1 MTELA
6 GIIGDPIA
14 HSLSPAIHNAAYRSL
29 GLDWHYSAYCVKE
42 NNIKDAIRG
51 AAALS
56 IRGLSV
62 TMPHKSAAFALA
74 DEVSETAA
82 RLQSA
87 NTISIVDGRV
97 LANTTD
103 GQGLLD
109 DLLDWGFI
117 PLNRKVAVIGTG
129 GAARAAV
136 LTLGNSG
143 VSEVVVLGRKEA
155 KAKEVANL
163 ASGLGS
169 YGLIDDIRM
178 ASDTDLFINA
188 TPVGMSGSDD
198 LGMSKL
204 RYLEDILT
212 SRHWLMDMIY
222 SPLETPLMK
231 MASASGCKVR
241 NGLGMLIHQ
250 AAIQF
255 YLWTGYEAPIQ
266 IMWEAVLKNVA

>member
-1 MTELA
+1 MTELT
-6 GIIGDPIA
+6 GIMGDPIS
-14 HSLSPAIHNAAYRSL
+14 HSLSPAIHNAAYQSL
-29 GLDWHYSAYCVKE
+29 GLDWHYSAYRVKE
-42 NNIKDAIRG
+42 NNVKDALRG
-51 AAALS
+51 ASALS

-62 TMPHKSAAFALA
+62 TMPHKGAVFALA
-74 DEVSETAA
+74 DEKSETATL
-82 RLQSA
+82 LQAA
-87 NTISIVDGRV
+87 NTVSFIDGKV
-97 LANTTD
+97 LVSSTD

-109 DLLDWGFI
+109 DILDWGFI
-117 PLNRKVAVIGTG
+117 PLNKKVVVIGTG

-143 VSEVVVLGRKEA
+143 VSEVVVLGRNEV
-155 KAKEVANL
+155 KAREVANL

-169 YGLIDDIRM
+169 YGLIDDIKM
-178 ASDTDLFINA
+178 ASDADLFINA
-188 TPVGMSGSDD
+188 TPFGMSGSED
-198 LGMSKL
+198 LQMSKL

-212 SRHWLMDMIY
+212 TRHWFMDMIY
-222 SPLETPLMK
+222 APLETPLMK

-266 IMWEAVLKNVA
+266 IMWEAVLKNVV